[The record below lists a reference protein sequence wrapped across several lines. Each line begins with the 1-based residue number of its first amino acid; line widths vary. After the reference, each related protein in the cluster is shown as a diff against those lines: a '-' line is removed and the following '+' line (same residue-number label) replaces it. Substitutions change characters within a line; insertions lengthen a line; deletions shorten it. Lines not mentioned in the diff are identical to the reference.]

1 MHLQGGLSQADLT
14 LLHFTDTVEFTNG
27 RSVAPALS
35 KSVDSI
41 FPTAFTHFLSLCH
54 ISVILALFQTFSLY
68 LLWRSVV
75 SDL

>member
-41 FPTAFTHFLSLCH
+41 YPTAFTHFLSLCH
-54 ISVILALFQTFSLY
+54 ISVILALFQAFIIIM
-68 LLWRSVV
+68 SVMV
-75 SDL
+75 ICDQ